1 MTRRIVWGLLTAVL
15 ALAPLP
21 ARAESLLETIVHV
34 LVDGGNSYAWE

>member
-21 ARAESLLETIVHV
+21 ARAESLL
-34 LVDGGNSYAWE
+34 